1 MSVAYVA
8 SNAILNLLFGATS
21 LATNPGTFY
30 MGLSTTTILADG
42 SGATEP
48 TGGSYARVALANNKT
63 TFSVSTVGTLTNLIT
78 ISFAEST
85 LSWGTITY
93 VFLASA
99 GTTGVNDIWYFEA
112 LPTPKAVASQTTV
125 SFSPSAM
132 TVSLTN

>member
-1 MSVAYVA
+1 
-8 SNAILNLLFGATS
+8 LLFGATS

>member
-1 MSVAYVA
+1 LSVTYIA
-8 SNAILNLLFGATS
+8 SNPILNLLFGATA

-48 TGGSYARVALANNKT
+48 TGGAYARVALANNKT
-63 TFSVSTVGTLTNLIT
+63 TFSVASSGTLTNLIT